1 MRTLNHVLTVLS
13 YAGLSAFCLC
23 VIFAAYNDKDNF
35 WLVNLSAGIIFSLVL
50 LGSFFC
56 STKVLKLN
64 GAIASLIVGIV
75 LSHFLSVFFNYL
87 F

>member
-1 MRTLNHVLTVLS
+1 MRTSKKLNRALTVLS

-56 STKVLKLN
+56 SAKLLKLN
-64 GAIASLIVGIV
+64 GAIASLIIGIV
-75 LSHFLSVFFNYL
+75 LSAFFIGI